1 MRTLYMVKYGCGQ
14 WEDYHEDI
22 EYMFET
28 FEEAKQKCLQLQHE
42 TDARLQRNERM
53 YKALN
58 KLDEEDIEGIYTK
71 IVGKT
76 TYCVAFFEFIESP
89 KEYPEI
95 LKLFDEEMQQKLL
108 QYAELEEATNSISI
122 FDNDF
127 DNPHYFMSVYEWS
140 DNGQMNYTKM
150 ITSET
155 LEKM

>member
-1 MRTLYMVKYGCGQ
+1 MKTLYMVKYGCGQ

-22 EYMFET
+22 VYMSESFDD
-28 FEEAKQKCLQLQHE
+28 AKQECLRLQLE
-42 TDARLQRNERM
+42 TDQRLQRNERM

-71 IVGKT
+71 IVEKT

-95 LKLFDEEMQQKLL
+95 LDLFDDEMQQKLL
-108 QYAELEEATNSISI
+108 LYAELEEATNSISI

-140 DNGQMNYTKM
+140 DNGEMEYTKL
-150 ITSET
+150 ITSDT